1 MQEES
6 KQSQWS
12 ARLLAHA
19 ESGLPIRSWCTLNGV
34 TEASFHYWR
43 KRLSPAPATSTKLIA
58 LPLLGGHGEQVLE
71 VETPTGYVIR
81 LRSQAQVDWLG
92 AVVMALR

>member
-1 MQEES
+1 MQEETI
-6 KQSQWS
+6 QTIWTT
-12 ARLLAHA
+12 RLQDHA
-19 ESGLPIRSWCTLNGV
+19 ASGQPIRSWCAVNNV

-43 KRLSPAPATSTKLIA
+43 KRLSRATATPTKLIV
-58 LPLLGGHGEQVLE
+58 LPLLGGHDEQILE

-81 LRSQAQVDWLG
+81 LRSQAQVEWLG